1 MKQDGVT
8 IAHEDDCLVI
18 HIPLA
23 FKKRGGRKEIMLPEG
38 ASPSQ
43 DELTSLAKAVA
54 HAFRWQKMLESGE
67 ARRITDLADQL
78 GLDRCYVRRILQ
90 LANLAPEIVEAIL
103 AGHEPSTLS
112 LDQLTTDLPES
123 WQVQRERF
131 GFPVRD

>member
-1 MKQDGVT
+1 MRQDGVT
-8 IAHEDDCLVI
+8 IEHEGDCLVI
-18 HIPLA
+18 HIPMA
-23 FKKRGGRKEIMLPEG
+23 FKKRGGRKEIVLPDG
-38 ASPSQ
+38 TAPTT
-43 DELTSLAKAVA
+43 DEPTSLAKAVA
-54 HAFRWQKMLESGE
+54 RAFRWQEMLESGE